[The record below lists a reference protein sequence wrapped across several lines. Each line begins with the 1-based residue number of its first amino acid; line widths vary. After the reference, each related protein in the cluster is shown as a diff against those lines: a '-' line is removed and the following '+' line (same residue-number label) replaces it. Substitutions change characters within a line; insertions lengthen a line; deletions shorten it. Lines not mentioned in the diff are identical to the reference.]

1 MSFRAPTQP
10 GSDGA
15 LLMTACPAC
24 ATAYELEDTHVL
36 YELEGAHLLHL
47 QCRQCSNAV
56 LAMVLVSSVGVSSVG
71 VMTDLT
77 RDDARKFI
85 EAPAVDSDDVLSAHA
100 FLEDDN
106 RCRAHFALL

>member
-24 ATAYELEDTHVL
+24 ATAYELEDTLVL
-36 YELEGAHLLHL
+36 HELEGAHLLHL
-47 QCRQCSNAV
+47 QCGKCGNAV
-56 LAMVLVSSVGVSSVG
+56 LAMVIVSSVGVSSVG
-71 VMTDLT
+71 VMTDLS
-77 RDDARKFI
+77 RDDAQKFL
-85 EAPAVDSDDVLSAHA
+85 EAPSVDSDDVLAAHA
-100 FLEDDN
+100 FLEDDT